1 MNREILDQSAEGLLS
16 LYGIQSQDLD
26 AIRALGR
33 VISPKLDRYGERFY
47 EWVVCIPEYQIVFT
61 SPDILAHAR
70 AEQINYWRRC
80 FLGVVDDNYIRHRRL
95 IGQTHARVGLSLPSY
110 LVAMNHSFT
119 LLTQDLY
126 EGELP
131 VDEYAL
137 AVRALTKL
145 VNLDITVVSDT
156 YTRLVNERVAMQSKA
171 LLEMSTPVTQ
181 IWQDILMLPMVGII
195 DSRRAQDVMMTVL
208 TRIAETRAKVFIMDI
223 SGVAV
228 VDSAVAN
235 HLIKITK
242 STGLMGCT
250 SMVSGISPAIAQTM
264 VNLGFDVREIAT
276 SATLRDALEQA
287 FQLLGRKIS

>member
-1 MNREILDQSAEGLLS
+1 MNREILDQSAEGLQS

-181 IWQDILMLPMVGII
+181 IWQDI
-195 DSRRAQDVMMTVL
+195 
-208 TRIAETRAKVFIMDI
+208 RIAETRAKVFIMDI

>member
-1 MNREILDQSAEGLLS
+1 MNREILDQDAQGLLD
-16 LYGIQSQDLD
+16 LYGINGDDLA
-26 AIRALGR
+26 AIRALGK
-33 VISPKLDRYGERFY
+33 VISPKLDTYGQRFY
-47 EWVVCIPEYQIVFT
+47 DWVVCIPEYQIVFT
-61 SPDILAHAR
+61 SPEILAHAR
-70 AEQINYWRRC
+70 AEQISYWRRC
-80 FLGVVDDNYIRHRRL
+80 FLGVVDNNYIEHRRK

-110 LVAMNHSFT
+110 LVAMSHSFS
-119 LLTQDLY
+119 LLTQELY
-126 EGELP
+126 DGELP
-131 VDEYAL
+131 ADQYTHAIC
-137 AVRALTKL
+137 ALTKL

-276 SATLRDALEQA
+276 SATLRDALEHA
-287 FQLLGRKIS
+287 FQLLGRKIT